1 VVLAITQRRVEQV
14 VAIPYFQRL
23 HLAVVAAQPVGLA
36 VTLFPVVLVVV
47 EPVIQV

>member
-1 VVLAITQRRVEQV
+1 VVLAITQRRAEQV
-14 VAIPYFQRL
+14 VAIPYSQRL
-23 HLAVVAAQPVGLA
+23 HLAAAVALPVGLA